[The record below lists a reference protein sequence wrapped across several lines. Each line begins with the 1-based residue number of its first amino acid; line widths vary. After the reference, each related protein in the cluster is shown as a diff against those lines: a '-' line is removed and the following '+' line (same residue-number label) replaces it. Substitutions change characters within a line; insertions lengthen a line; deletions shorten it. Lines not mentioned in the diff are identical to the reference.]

1 MIVMGKSDWEGQLLS
16 AKLQDWITVWDTYQ
30 MKLDIIESL
39 TLT

>member
-1 MIVMGKSDWEGQLLS
+1 MMGKGDWEG